1 MKNIIKKSI
10 TAVIIMALALTLA
23 MPVTAQA
30 KATPRLNKTKVTV
43 SVKKSYQLKV
53 IGISKKATWK
63 SSNKKVATVSKNG
76 KMTGNKKGS
85 AVITAKVNK
94 KTYKCKVTV
103 TEPTLNKT
111 KVTLTI
117 TKKKTK
123 PAVQLKV
130 KNVSAKN
137 VKWTTSNK
145 KVATVSKNGKVV
157 AKKKGNAVI
166 TVKVKGSKTL
176 RCKVTVKDNRKPV
189 TKPNPNPTPAPSPK
203 PPVECE
209 HNWVKKTVTKMV
221 CECGEIFYDED
232 ARTLHNRQFVLQG
245 LGGHSFST
253 DEETYYECSKCHKT
267 K

>member
-10 TAVIIMALALTLA
+10 TTIIIFAMALTLA

-30 KATPRLNKTKVTV
+30 AKKKAPKISKTKVT
-43 SVKKSYQLKV
+43 
-53 IGISKKATWK
+53 
-63 SSNKKVATVSKNG
+63 
-76 KMTGNKKGS
+76 M
-85 AVITAKVNK
+85 
-94 KTYKCKVTV
+94 
-103 TEPTLNKT
+103 
-111 KVTLTI
+111 TI

-189 TKPNPNPTPAPSPK
+189 TKKPAPAPSPNPAPK
-203 PPVECE
+203 PDGECE
-209 HNWVKKTVTKMV
+209 HVWVVTEEKFIGTKLI
-221 CECGEIFYDED
+221 CHHGLIFNNEDEWYAHCD
-232 ARTLHNRQFVLQG
+232 PLMEQG
-245 LGGHSFST
+245 LDGCGVSSS
-253 DEETYYECSKCHKT
+253 DVYETYYECSKCHKT
-267 K
+267 KIETTFH

>member
-1 MKNIIKKSI
+1 
-10 TAVIIMALALTLA
+10 MALALTLA

-76 KMTGNKKGS
+76 KVTGNKKGS

-189 TKPNPNPTPAPSPK
+189 TKPAPTPK
-203 PPVECE
+203 PDGECE
-209 HNWVKKTVTKMV
+209 HNWVVTEEKVVGTKLTCNHGLVFYNDYDWTVH
-221 CECGEIFYDED
+221 CD
-232 ARTLHNRQFVLQG
+232 ALIEQG
-245 LGGHSFST
+245 LDGCGISAT
-253 DEETYYECSKCHKT
+253 EIIETHYECSKCHKT
-267 K
+267 KIETR

>member
-10 TAVIIMALALTLA
+10 TTIIIMALALTLA

-30 KATPRLNKTKVTV
+30 AKKKAPKISKTKVT
-43 SVKKSYQLKV
+43 
-53 IGISKKATWK
+53 
-63 SSNKKVATVSKNG
+63 
-76 KMTGNKKGS
+76 M
-85 AVITAKVNK
+85 
-94 KTYKCKVTV
+94 
-103 TEPTLNKT
+103 
-111 KVTLTI
+111 TI

-189 TKPNPNPTPAPSPK
+189 TKKPNPAPK

-209 HNWVKKTVTKMV
+209 HDWVQKERVVDTKLV
-221 CECGEIFYDED
+221 CNHGLVFNNEEEWTIHCDE
-232 ARTLHNRQFVLQG
+232 LMEQG
-245 LGGHSFST
+245 LDGCGVSP
-253 DEETYYECSKCHKT
+253 EEIYETYYECSKCHKT